1 MNEYFLNDLLD
12 EAVEVMK
19 ETVHPNA
26 GAEAIRILIRTVLE
40 KKDSERNKFNIFL
53 PALFASG
60 LFGQEQVLHRC
71 SMLSSSNISPFSLSL
86 SLSPLS
92 FFSPCSSSVVSLHS
106 FMISTILWWMSLLWV
121 TMLPQSL
128 LLLLKLLRLMI
139 CPLLCTFLMRTTSPS
154 Q

>member
-53 PALFASG
+53 PALFSSG

-71 SMLSSSNISPFSLSL
+71 SLLSSSHISLSL
-86 SLSPLS
+86 SLSPLP

-106 FMISTILWWMSLLWV
+106 FTISTILWWMSLLWV

-139 CPLLCTFLMRTTSPS
+139 CRLLCTFLMRTTSPS